1 MSFLK
6 FGKHAKKIKYKSKLQ
21 CWNEKDIKGKNLLI
35 KSLCYKY
42 LINIYALKKSL
53 HYMINAVYCFKID
66 SSYIN
71 IKRDA
76 RLITTA
82 K

>member
-1 MSFLK
+1 MQ
-6 FGKHAKKIKYKSKLQ
+6 KKLNISPNFNVGMKRILRERIYEEFMLQ
-21 CWNEKDIKGKNLLI
+21 ISNKQLRI
-35 KSLCYKY
+35 
-42 LINIYALKKSL
+42 KKSL